1 MAGEEG
7 RNRSA
12 GRPRRRTPEAR
23 AERLAMH
30 AAESDPAVVL
40 AAAVRLLES
49 RSRTVEDLRKKLLRA
64 GYPPALVNAAAE
76 RLVEVGLLDD
86 DAYARGWLESRDRVR
101 PRGERVLRQ
110 ELRLRGVPGDIA
122 AAALEERRASA
133 LDEAGD
139 GTGGPSHDGRSA
151 DEEAAM
157 RLIERR
163 RAVLARIAD
172 PRARRQRAYAL
183 LARNGFDPDVASRVA
198 ARGADLRTGEEDPE
212 PDA

>member
-1 MAGEEG
+1 MEGEQR

-12 GRPRRRTPEAR
+12 QRPRRRTPEAR
-23 AERLAMH
+23 AERLALH
-30 AAESDPAVVL
+30 AAESDPAAVL

-49 RSRTVEDLRKKLLRA
+49 RARTVEDLRKRLLRS
-64 GYPPALVNAAAE
+64 GYPQALVDGAAE
-76 RLVEVGLLDD
+76 RLVEIGLLDD

-122 AAALEERRASA
+122 AAALDERRASA
-133 LDEAGD
+133 LDEPG
-139 GTGGPSHDGRSA
+139 GTGDPSHVSRSA

-163 RAVLARIAD
+163 GAALARIAD

-183 LARNGFDPDVASRVA
+183 LARSGFDPDVASRVA
-198 ARGADLRTGEEDPE
+198 ARSANLRPGDEDPDPE
-212 PDA
+212 A